1 MQISAQGYSAL
12 FKLPSC
18 ALPYDPIVL
27 LAESLRVSFC
37 YSNSAVSVLT
47 INYRVRQT
55 MVLYLGYNEIS
66 Y

>member
-1 MQISAQGYSAL
+1 MQISTQGYWAL

-37 YSNSAVSVLT
+37 YSNSALSV
-47 INYRVRQT
+47 
-55 MVLYLGYNEIS
+55 
-66 Y
+66 